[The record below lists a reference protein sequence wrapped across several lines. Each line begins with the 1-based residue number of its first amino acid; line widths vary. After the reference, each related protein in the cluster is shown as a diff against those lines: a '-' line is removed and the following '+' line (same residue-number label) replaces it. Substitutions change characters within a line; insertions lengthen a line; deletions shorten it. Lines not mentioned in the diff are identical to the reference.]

1 MRIVSLLPAAT
12 EILFELGL
20 EADVVGVSHECDHP
34 TEAVTRPR
42 VTHSRIEDRGS
53 SADIDEQVARGEPGE
68 PIYAIDEELLA
79 ALAPDL
85 VVTQETCRVCAVDA
99 GQVESAALSLEHPPK
114 ILALQGESLDGV
126 LADIQRVADAAG
138 RPEAG
143 KRLVRDAKRRI
154 DRVTKITG
162 RLEAGPTVAAI
173 EWLEPLMTSGHWVPE
188 LVRMAGG
195 QPVPAPAEGPSRKI
209 AWERIVEADPQFLI
223 VAPCGFTVGRTLEE
237 LDVLTKR
244 PGWDRLMAVRRGNV
258 YVAESAYFTRPG
270 PRLIDA
276 LEILAQL
283 LHPRVFPGLIQV
295 TENEVYRLQ
304 PVA

>member
-20 EADVVGVSHECDHP
+20 GPEVVGVSHECDHP
-34 TEAVTRPR
+34 TEVGDRPR
-42 VTHSRIEDRGS
+42 VTHSRIEDHGS
-53 SADIDEQVARGEPGE
+53 SADIDRQVSSAGPDEPL
-68 PIYAIDEELLA
+68 YHVDEELLA

-85 VVTQETCRVCAVDA
+85 LITQETCRVCAVDA
-99 GQVESAALSLEHPPK
+99 GQVESAALALEHPPR
-114 ILALQGESLDGV
+114 ILSLQGNSLDGV
-126 LADIQRVADAAG
+126 LADVERVAEAAG
-138 RPEAG
+138 RAEAG
-143 KRLVRDAKRRI
+143 RRVVRDAKRRI

-162 RLEAGPTVAAI
+162 RLESGPTLAAI
-173 EWLEPLMTSGHWVPE
+173 EWLDPLMASGHWVPE

-195 QPVPAPAEGPSRKI
+195 RPVPEGADGPSRKI
-209 AWERIVEADPQFLI
+209 PWDAIVRADPEYLL

-237 LDVLTKR
+237 LDVLSGR
-244 PGWDRLMAVRRGNV
+244 PGWERSMAVRRGNV

-270 PRLIDA
+270 PRLVDA

-295 TENEVYRLQ
+295 SENEVYRLQ